1 MTIFDCK
8 FCTSCFAGTYTPGFL
23 AVSPRI
29 LNPRSRIRHAEY
41 RWNIFIPRMQDFAYA
56 EDQEVVSNKF
66 ITVDLPQGPATVCL
80 FQKNPQYANTS
91 PMAIA
96 LMLNMDP
103 SKMPAKPDELK
114 YDYGTFVSVSP
125 THSNDLG
132 ATMAHL

>member
-1 MTIFDCK
+1 MK
-8 FCTSCFAGTYTPGFL
+8 
-23 AVSPRI
+23 
-29 LNPRSRIRHAEY
+29 
-41 RWNIFIPRMQDFAYA
+41 DFVYA

-103 SKMPAKPDELK
+103 SKMPAKENELK
-114 YDYGTFVSVSP
+114 YDYGTFVSACPRPLSHASP
-125 THSNDLG
+125 TIWVRSRLICDDPDDSCNYSRNSDTDGGTALER
-132 ATMAHL
+132 LPLQSLPKP